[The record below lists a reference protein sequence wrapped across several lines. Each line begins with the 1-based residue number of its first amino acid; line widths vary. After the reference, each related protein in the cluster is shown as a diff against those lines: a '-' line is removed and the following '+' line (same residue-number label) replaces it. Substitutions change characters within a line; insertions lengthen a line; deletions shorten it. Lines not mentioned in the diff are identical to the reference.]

1 MLNLKLTSAFK
12 RDLKA
17 CAKRHY
23 NLDLLEEV
31 VNTLRIPAPL
41 DEKHKDHKLSG
52 NFKGY
57 RDCHILDDWI
67 LIYSADDNCLTLYRT
82 GTHSDIF

>member
-1 MLNLKLTSAFK
+1 MLKLKLTSSFK

-17 CAKRHY
+17 CHKWHY
-23 NLDLLEEV
+23 NLSLLESV

-41 DEKHKDHKLSG
+41 DARHKDHKLEG

-57 RDCHILDDWI
+57 RDCHVLDDWI
-67 LIYSADDNCLTLYRT
+67 LIYRADEECLTLYRT
-82 GTHSDIF
+82 GTHADIF